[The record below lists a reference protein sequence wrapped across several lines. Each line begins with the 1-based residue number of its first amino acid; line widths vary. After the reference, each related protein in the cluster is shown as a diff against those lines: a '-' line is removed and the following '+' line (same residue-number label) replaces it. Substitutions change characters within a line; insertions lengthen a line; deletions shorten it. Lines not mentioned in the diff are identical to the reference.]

1 MAYMLAEEVTSSDE
15 RRFVSLTKCRMT
27 CKAML
32 PEVKGKRCLES
43 LGWFVTILKDG
54 MMNLLHPL
62 SWVEI
67 GLPHICTVKY
77 YNEDRMKT
85 NFIFIRKAVLS
96 SSPSGSTK
104 DGNYVVM
111 VIYGVLGRLGFWR
124 PGDKTCTTIE
134 HPHTFDFE
142 DLTYYKDQFYGT
154 LDFEDITYYKD
165 QFYGVD
171 SWGDVFACDI
181 GVHNQTPAQA
191 RAVGGI
197 PRVFLY
203 SKRPYLVE
211 LDGDLLIVVRDR
223 LIDDPETYMYEP
235 CSVDETIEE
244 SKIGYGVKEFQV
256 FKVDLCNEME
266 WAKIKSLGDYALF
279 VGDNAS
285 ISLQAS
291 KFPRI
296 KANCIYYT
304 DDCWRSYIHCKRG
317 GGQDMG
323 IYNLEAG
330 SRTTFYR
337 GESFSTICPPIWVNP
352 SF

>member
-1 MAYMLAEEVTSSDE
+1 
-15 RRFVSLTKCRMT
+15 
-27 CKAML
+27 
-32 PEVKGKRCLES
+32 
-43 LGWFVTILKDG
+43 
-54 MMNLLHPL
+54 MNLLHPL

-77 YNEDRMKT
+77 YNEDHMKT

-111 VIYGVLGRLGFWR
+111 VIYGGLGRLGFWR
-124 PGDKTCTTIE
+124 PGDQTWTTIE
-134 HPHTFDFE
+134 HPHTF
-142 DLTYYKDQFYGT
+142 
-154 LDFEDITYYKD
+154 DFEDITYYKD

-181 GVHNQTPAQA
+181 GGHNQTPAQA
-191 RAVGGI
+191 RGVGGI
-197 PRVFLY
+197 PRGFLY
-203 SKRPYLVE
+203 SKRLYPVE
-211 LDGDLLIVVRDR
+211 LDGDLLIVVRDH
-223 LIDDPETYMYEP
+223 LIDDLETYMYEP

-285 ISLQAS
+285 ISVQAS

-296 KANCIYYT
+296 KAYCIYYT
-304 DDCWRSYIHCKRG
+304 DDCWRSYIHCK
-317 GGQDMG
+317 
-323 IYNLEAG
+323 
-330 SRTTFYR
+330 
-337 GESFSTICPPIWVNP
+337 
-352 SF
+352 